1 MLQAAFSVSEFC
13 RAYGIGRNK
22 FYEELKAG
30 RGPRTFRVGRR
41 RLISKEAADEWVRK
55 LESEGSH

>member
-1 MLQAAFSVSEFC
+1 MTQQAFSVSEFC

-30 RGPRTFRVGRR
+30 RGPKTFRVGRR
-41 RLISKEAADEWVRK
+41 RLISRESADAWIRK
-55 LESEGSH
+55 LEAESSR